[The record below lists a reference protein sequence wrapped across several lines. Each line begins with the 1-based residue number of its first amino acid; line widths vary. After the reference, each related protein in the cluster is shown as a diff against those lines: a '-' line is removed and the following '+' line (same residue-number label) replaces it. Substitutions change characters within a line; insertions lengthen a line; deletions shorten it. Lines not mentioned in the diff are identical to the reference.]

1 MNTTMN
7 PVETNPEHESLPAV
21 ANCHAILMVDD
32 EPQACK
38 WFARLYGDEFTVL
51 TASSVDEALALLAE
65 RGHEVAV
72 LLTDYSMPGRNGLEL
87 LSEVRQSYGHVG
99 RLLVSAYADKD
110 VAIAAVNQGQVEKI
124 LEKPLDEATTRLA
137 LREALAA
144 SARRAH
150 DRALI
155 EHRAAT
161 LRETLGFLA
170 HEIATPLATVSVYL
184 SAMRER
190 HQETL
195 NDPQVAPDNHT
206 ESEPEVFPSVAY
218 ISQRQSGE
226 VRRMLESAQR
236 RADYAQS
243 LVAIFVQTARDAYR
257 GLALPSLRASEL
269 VGAVRDEY
277 PFDENESRWMT
288 YDLAADFSLPG
299 RRDLMYLVLCTLV
312 KNALMAM
319 ASALPLPAQP
329 RLTLALGREA
339 PAPGLPEQPV
349 IRVIDNGPGIPPEV
363 LQRLTHEPITTRARS
378 GGNGMGVMF
387 CHRVMLLLGGSV
399 QVRSELGQGTT
410 VTLYFPLAKNESVEV
425 SP

>member
-1 MNTTMN
+1 MNANMSPIKTSI
-7 PVETNPEHESLPAV
+7 EHEQLPAV
-21 ANCHAILMVDD
+21 ASCHAILMVDD

-38 WFARLYGDEFTVL
+38 WFARLYGDEFAVL
-51 TASSVDEALALLAE
+51 TASSVDEALALLAK

-72 LLTDYSMPGRNGLEL
+72 LLTDYSMPGRNGLAL
-87 LSEVRQSYGHVG
+87 LSEVRQSYGHVA

-110 VAIAAVNQGQVEKI
+110 VAIAAVNLGQVEKI
-124 LEKPLDEATTRLA
+124 LEKPLDEVMTRLA

-144 SARRAH
+144 SVKRAH
-150 DRALI
+150 ERALI
-155 EHRAAT
+155 ERRAAA

-170 HEIATPLATVSVYL
+170 HEVATPLATVSGYL

-190 HQETL
+190 HLETL
-195 NDPQVAPDNHT
+195 NDDPQVAPNNYA
-206 ESEPEVFPSVAY
+206 SNEPEVFPSVAY
-218 ISQRQSGE
+218 ISQRQSGD
-226 VRRMLESAQR
+226 VLRMLESAQR

-243 LVAIFVQTARDAYR
+243 LVATFVQTARDAYR
-257 GLALPSLRASEL
+257 GDASPSLQASEL
-269 VGAVRDEY
+269 VNAVRDEY
-277 PFDENESRWMT
+277 PFDEKESRWMT

-319 ASALPLPAQP
+319 ASVLPAQP

-339 PAPGLPEQPV
+339 PAPGLPEQSV
-349 IRVIDNGPGIPPEV
+349 VRVIDNGPGIPPEV
-363 LQRLTHEPITTRARS
+363 LQRLTHEPITTRARF

-387 CHRVMLLLGGSV
+387 CHRVMQSLGGSV

-410 VTLYFPLAKNESVEV
+410 VTLYFPLAKKDSVEV
-425 SP
+425 